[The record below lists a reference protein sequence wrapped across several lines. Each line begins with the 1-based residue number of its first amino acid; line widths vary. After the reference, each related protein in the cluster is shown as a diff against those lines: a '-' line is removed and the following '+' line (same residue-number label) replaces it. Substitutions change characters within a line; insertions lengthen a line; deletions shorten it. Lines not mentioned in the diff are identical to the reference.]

1 MVRQAKAVAMSQAP
15 PPSTSSDGDV
25 ASDIS
30 DATVARLLRVVAS
43 VLVLCVVII
52 VGVAGTRWIL
62 APSREEPL
70 EAVDVG
76 FLQDMIDHHEQ
87 AIVIANTYL
96 ANNADGGAAPYARE
110 VPIFQGFELE
120 RMDKWLSEALLSR
133 GAPNRVAM
141 TWMSMGTPVSE
152 MPGMQ
157 TPERIAELGAAT
169 GREADRLFFEIMSE
183 HHSGGAH
190 MADFAGAYANK
201 GHIREFA
208 EKMAYN
214 QRIEVV
220 EYDLAVK
227 RLGL

>member
-1 MVRQAKAVAMSQAP
+1 MARHTKESTLSQDPSSTAP
-15 PPSTSSDGDV
+15 SDGH
-25 ASDIS
+25 DIS
-30 DATVARLLRVVAS
+30 DAAAARLLRVIAFTIAA
-43 VLVLCVVII
+43 CVVII
-52 VGVAGTRWIL
+52 GGIAVTRWIL
-62 APSREEPL
+62 APSREEAL
-70 EAVDVG
+70 EAVDIG

-96 ANNADGGAAPYARE
+96 ANNSEGDAAPYARE
-110 VPIFQGFELE
+110 VPMFQGFELE
-120 RMDKWLSEALLSR
+120 RMDKWLSEAGLSR

-141 TWMSMGTPVSE
+141 TWMGMGTPVSM

-157 TPERIAELGAAT
+157 TPERIAELGAAR

-183 HHSGGAH
+183 HHNGGVH
-190 MADFAGAYANK
+190 MADFAAAYANK
-201 GHIREFA
+201 GDIREFA
-208 EKMAYN
+208 KKVSYN